1 MTSVVV
7 SLGLGWNSTTTGWGD
22 GGWGNDVAIAT
33 GATAALGTA
42 VFQGDANVALTGF
55 GLTGTLGIVFE
66 TQNGLTATSALGNT
80 FETQNGFLATS
91 ALGNTFET
99 QNGLAATSALGN
111 VFETQNGFAATSALG
126 SFFTTNTT
134 VSMTGAIGSS
144 TVTGDANIT
153 LTGLGVVG
161 SVSSRGVLIWGEII
175 PAPGTAYT
183 TIVPS
188 PGTTYTE
195 IVVR

>member
-7 SLGLGWNSTTTGWGD
+7 SLGLGWNSSTTGWGD

-80 FETQNGFLATS
+80 FETQNG
-91 ALGNTFET
+91 
-99 QNGLAATSALGN
+99 LAATSALGN
-111 VFETQNGFAATSALG
+111 VFETQNGLAATSALG